1 MKKYLK
7 FIFLV
12 LTAVV
17 MALALVACGSK
28 VTLAKPDVTQ
38 LSNNVFQWGA
48 ADGADGYRMKL
59 DDAESDIAVLPVQVT
74 EAGVG
79 VSVEASASGTSDGN
93 SGSATAEGS
102 GSADG
107 STVTYDAVRYTLDT
121 SALTEGTHTV
131 SFAAYK
137 GGDVSEYSATF
148 TVIVSAASLE
158 APSLS
163 ISGQTL
169 SVKESAAAVYDVTF
183 TGNGT
188 STTAT
193 WTKPAGETK
202 IGIYTLL
209 GETGLE
215 DGATY
220 LVTAVCKEGEAVSDV
235 SNTVVYKYTA
245 PDGKLETP
253 LGSIGA
259 RSSIFETYAPAFDLN
274 GISGKVVVSFK
285 FGSIEKTVSLSA
297 SGSLS
302 IDQVMEALPADVQME
317 LLTAFESAGEDGVEV
332 SLRIDYAESL
342 PAHAA
347 SDWSEPVLFEAPDI
361 AVTGIVSVSGS
372 LASGTITV
380 EQKVVGVADVVVTLN
395 DAEVEGKASDATTA
409 VYELPRVPGAN
420 HLVVTA
426 TMDGETFVL
435 KSEHKYIATKVNTL
449 SVNGSTVSWNGGADA
464 EEYVVVVTAEG
475 GAPVEYTVTRNSFD
489 FSEVAQPVTEN
500 GIAKFN
506 VVVYG
511 VFNDT
516 RSEASTAL
524 TVYRMDAPGYVVY
537 ETQSNIVL
545 ENNSNYDMR
554 YNSGSGY
561 RNTVAGHGNTAQ
573 FDKPSQ
579 SLTISAYYQGDNE
592 YLLDSLA
599 SDYTFYTVG
608 VLEYRVVDGDYVE
621 IIGKDLH
628 DIYVDGVSIDPDCI
642 TVDNYFDIGK
652 YINENGGDSVT
663 FSQAPVGYVSADS
676 ETALYRGVTVNYR
689 YYLQLTKPQFV
700 TTTDNITNVLTWD
713 VGEFGKYEYELLKNN
728 APIEA
733 STIENFTNDGGA
745 SYDFGTLTEAGTYTF
760 RVRKLATG
768 GEFNSDWAQTTY
780 TIWDA
785 VPTSID
791 TTTSTSYNY
800 FTFGS
805 VNNADIEYVV
815 YEDYNR
821 DRSDTIYDSATNRRV
836 SLNANSSYS
845 YTSVEITLVPAT
857 GYARA
862 YSETVDLN
870 RVHVEYNNTSDS
882 YLDYYYIKQGET
894 VETPDL
900 ERYGATVYAWS
911 RTQSGSEIT
920 FTTVRSADTG
930 YVAVTISGTQF
941 STSNLENVN
950 TGTAITTVIVAE
962 NTDIAAYLAKWMPAN
977 SGYTW
982 TVDGT
987 TATVSAVS

>member
-17 MALALVACGSK
+17 MALALVACGGK

-79 VSVEASASGTSDGN
+79 VNVEASASGTSDGN

-209 GETGLE
+209 GETKLE

-235 SNTVVYKYTA
+235 SNTVVYTYTA
-245 PDGKLETP
+245 SDGKLETP
-253 LGSIGA
+253 LGSIGYNGMP
-259 RSSIFETYAPAFDLN
+259 EFDLN

-297 SGSLS
+297 SRSLS
-302 IDQVMEALPADVQME
+302 IEQVMYELPADVQME
-317 LLTAFESAGEDGVEV
+317 LKTAYYTAGEDGVEV
-332 SLRIDYAESL
+332 SLRIDYAESF

-347 SDWSEPVLFEAPDI
+347 SDWSEPVLFEAPDT

-380 EQKVVGVADVVVTLN
+380 KQQAVDVADVVVTLN

-435 KSEHKYIATKVNTL
+435 ANEYEYIATKVSTL
-449 SVNGSTVSWNGGADA
+449 RVNGSKVSWTATKA

-489 FSEVAQPVTEN
+489 FSEVAQPVTDN

-524 TVYRMDAPGYVVY
+524 TVYRMDAPGSVVC
-537 ETQSNIVL
+537 ETQSNIELINGSDYTMAYSTSSGESGTVSL
-545 ENNSNYDMR
+545 GYDHSF
-554 YNSGSGY
+554 N
-561 RNTVAGHGNTAQ
+561 
-573 FDKPSQ
+573 KPSEN
-579 SLTISAYYQGDNE
+579 LTISAHYQGDNE
-592 YLLDSLA
+592 YLLNSLV
-599 SDYTFYTVG
+599 SDYTFYTAG

-628 DIYVDGVSIDPDCI
+628 DIYVDGVLIDSDYI
-642 TVDNYFDIGK
+642 EDEKYFDIGA
-652 YINENGGDSVT
+652 YIDEYSSSVS
-663 FSQAPVGYVSADS
+663 FSQAPVGYVLADS

-689 YYLQLTKPQFV
+689 SLKLATPRFA
-700 TTTDNITNVLTWD
+700 TTTDNITDVLTWD
-713 VGEFGKYEYELLKNN
+713 VGEFGRYKYELSKGDET
-728 APIEA
+728 IEA
-733 STIENFTNDGGA
+733 STLENFTDDSGA
-745 SYDFGTLTEAGTYTF
+745 SFDFSTLTEAGTYTF

-768 GEFNSDWAQTTY
+768 GEFNSDWATTTY

-791 TTTSTSYNY
+791 TTTSTSYNC

-805 VNNADIEYVV
+805 VYNADIEYVV
-815 YEDYNR
+815 YEDYNS
-821 DRSDTIYDSATNRRV
+821 DRSGTIYNSYSGTNRRV

-845 YTSVEITLVPAT
+845 YTSVKITLVPAT

-862 YSETVDLN
+862 YSETVYLN
-870 RVHVEYNNTSDS
+870 RVHVAYYNTSDN

-894 VETPDL
+894 PETPDL
-900 ERYGATVYAWS
+900 ERNGATVYAWS

-920 FTTVRSADTG
+920 FETVRSAGTG
-930 YVAVTISGTQF
+930 YVAVTINGTQF
-941 STSNLENVN
+941 STSNLKNTN

-962 NTDIAAYLAKWMPAN
+962 GTDIAAYLAEWMPAN

>member
-79 VSVEASASGTSDGN
+79 VNVEASASGTSDGN

-102 GSADG
+102 AAADG

-235 SNTVVYKYTA
+235 SNTVVYTYTA

-253 LGSIGA
+253 LGSIGLYGMP
-259 RSSIFETYAPAFDLN
+259 EFDLN

-297 SGSLS
+297 SRSLS
-302 IDQVMEALPADVQME
+302 IEQVMGALPADVRRE
-317 LLTAFESAGEDGVEV
+317 LLTAYYAAGEDGVEV

-347 SDWSEPVLFEAPDI
+347 SDWSEPVLFEAPDT

-380 EQKVVGVADVVVTLN
+380 EQQVVGVADVVVTLN
-395 DAEVEGKASDATTA
+395 DAEVEGKASDATTV

-426 TMDGETFVL
+426 TMDGETVVL

-475 GAPVEYTVTRNSFD
+475 GAPVEYTVTNNTRSFD
-489 FSEVAQPVTEN
+489 FSEVAQPVTDN

-524 TVYRMDAPGYVVY
+524 TVYRMDAPGSVVY

-561 RNTVAGHGNTAQ
+561 RNTIAGHGNIAQ
-573 FDKPSQ
+573 FGKPSEN
-579 SLTISAYYQGDNE
+579 LTISAYYQGDNE
-592 YLLDSLA
+592 YLLNSLA
-599 SDYTFYTVG
+599 SYYTFYTAG

-621 IIGKDLH
+621 IIGKDIH
-628 DIYVDGVSIDPDCI
+628 DIYVDGVSIDPDYI
-642 TVDNYFDIGK
+642 TVDNYFNICK

-663 FSQAPVGYVSADS
+663 FSQAPEGYVSADS

-713 VGEFGKYEYELLKNN
+713 EGEFGKYEYELLKNN

-791 TTTSTSYNY
+791 TTFSTSYNY

-805 VNNADIEYVV
+805 VYNADIEYVV
-815 YEDYNR
+815 YEDYNS
-821 DRSDTIYDSATNRRV
+821 DRSGTIDNSYSGTDRRV
-836 SLNANSSYS
+836 SLNANSSYN
-845 YTSVEITLVPAT
+845 YTSVKITLVPAT

-862 YSETVDLN
+862 YSETVNLN
-870 RVHVEYNNTSDS
+870 RVHVAYYNTSDN
-882 YLDYYYIKQGET
+882 YLDYYYIKQSET
-894 VETPDL
+894 PETPDL
-900 ERYGATVYAWS
+900 ERNGATVYAWS

-920 FTTVRSADTG
+920 FETVRSAGTG
-930 YVAVTISGTQF
+930 YVAVTINGTQF
-941 STSNLENVN
+941 STSNLKNTN

-962 NTDIAAYLAKWMPAN
+962 GTDIAAYLAEWMPAN

>member
-163 ISGQTL
+163 ISDQTL

-209 GETGLE
+209 GETKLE

-235 SNTVVYKYTA
+235 SNTVVYTYTA
-245 PDGKLETP
+245 SDGKLETP
-253 LGSIGA
+253 LGSIGYNGMP
-259 RSSIFETYAPAFDLN
+259 EFDLN

-297 SGSLS
+297 SRSLS
-302 IDQVMEALPADVQME
+302 IEQVMYELPADVQME
-317 LLTAFESAGEDGVEV
+317 LLTAYYTAGEDGVEV
-332 SLRIDYAESL
+332 SLRIDYAESF

-347 SDWSEPVLFEAPDI
+347 SDWSEPVLFEAPDT

-380 EQKVVGVADVVVTLN
+380 KQQAVDVADVVVTLN

-435 KSEHKYIATKVNTL
+435 ANEYEYIATKVSTL
-449 SVNGSTVSWNGGADA
+449 RVNGSKVSWTATKA

-489 FSEVAQPVTEN
+489 FSEVAQPVTDN

-524 TVYRMDAPGYVVY
+524 TVYRMDAPGSVVC
-537 ETQSNIVL
+537 ETQSNIELINGSDYTMAYSTSSGESGTVSL
-545 ENNSNYDMR
+545 GYDHSF
-554 YNSGSGY
+554 N
-561 RNTVAGHGNTAQ
+561 
-573 FDKPSQ
+573 KPSEN
-579 SLTISAYYQGDNE
+579 LTISAHYQGDNE
-592 YLLDSLA
+592 YLLNSLV
-599 SDYTFYTVG
+599 SDYTFYTAG

-628 DIYVDGVSIDPDCI
+628 DIYVDGASIDSYYI
-642 TVDNYFDIGK
+642 TVDNYFDIGA
-652 YINENGGDSVT
+652 YIDGYSSSVA
-663 FSQAPVGYVSADS
+663 FSQAPAGYVPADS

-689 YYLQLTKPQFV
+689 SLKLATPRFV
-700 TTTDNITNVLTWD
+700 ETTDNITNVLTWD
-713 VGEFGKYEYELLKNN
+713 VGEFGKYEYELSNN
-728 APIEA
+728 NGMP
-733 STIENFTNDGGA
+733 STLENFTDDSGA
-745 SYDFGTLTEAGTYTF
+745 SFDFGTLTEAGTYTF

-768 GEFNSDWAQTTY
+768 GKFNSDWATTTY

-791 TTTSTSYNY
+791 TTTSTSSNY

-815 YEDYNR
+815 YEDYNS
-821 DRSDTIYDSATNRRV
+821 DRSGTIDNSYSGTSRRI
-836 SLNANSSYS
+836 SLTANSSHS

-862 YSETVDLN
+862 YSETVYLN
-870 RVHVEYNNTSDS
+870 RVHVDYSNTSD
-882 YLDYYYIKQGET
+882 DYYYIKRGET
-894 VETPDL
+894 PETPDL
-900 ERYGATVYAWS
+900 ERYGATVYAWLYS
-911 RTQSGSEIT
+911 DSEFT
-920 FTTVRSADTG
+920 FTTVRSAGTG

-941 STSNLENVN
+941 STSNLKNTN

-962 NTDIAAYLAKWMPAN
+962 GTDIAAYLAEWMPAD

>member
-1 MKKYLK
+1 M
-7 FIFLV
+7 
-12 LTAVV
+12 
-17 MALALVACGSK
+17 
-28 VTLAKPDVTQ
+28 
-38 LSNNVFQWGA
+38 
-48 ADGADGYRMKL
+48 
-59 DDAESDIAVLPVQVT
+59 
-74 EAGVG
+74 
-79 VSVEASASGTSDGN
+79 
-93 SGSATAEGS
+93 
-102 GSADG
+102 
-107 STVTYDAVRYTLDT
+107 
-121 SALTEGTHTV
+121 
-131 SFAAYK
+131 
-137 GGDVSEYSATF
+137 
-148 TVIVSAASLE
+148 
-158 APSLS
+158 
-163 ISGQTL
+163 
-169 SVKESAAAVYDVTF
+169 
-183 TGNGT
+183 
-188 STTAT
+188 
-193 WTKPAGETK
+193 
-202 IGIYTLL
+202 
-209 GETGLE
+209 
-215 DGATY
+215 
-220 LVTAVCKEGEAVSDV
+220 
-235 SNTVVYKYTA
+235 
-245 PDGKLETP
+245 
-253 LGSIGA
+253 
-259 RSSIFETYAPAFDLN
+259 
-274 GISGKVVVSFK
+274 
-285 FGSIEKTVSLSA
+285 
-297 SGSLS
+297 
-302 IDQVMEALPADVQME
+302 
-317 LLTAFESAGEDGVEV
+317 
-332 SLRIDYAESL
+332 
-342 PAHAA
+342 
-347 SDWSEPVLFEAPDI
+347 FEAPDI
-361 AVTGIVSVSGS
+361 AVTGIVSVNAS

-395 DAEVEGKASDATTA
+395 DAEVEGKASDATTV

-426 TMDGETFVL
+426 TMDGETVVL

-449 SVNGSTVSWNGGADA
+449 SVDGSTVSWNGGADA

-475 GAPVEYTVTRNSFD
+475 GAPVEYTVTNNTRSFD
-489 FSEVAQPVTEN
+489 FSEVAQPVTDN

-554 YNSGSGY
+554 YNRRYNSDSGY
-561 RNTVAGHGNTAQ
+561 RNTIAGHGNTAP
-573 FDKPSQ
+573 FDKPSE

-599 SDYTFYTVG
+599 SDYTFYTAG

-713 VGEFGKYEYELLKNN
+713 VGEFGRYEYELLMDNVM
-728 APIEA
+728 IEA
-733 STIENFTNDGGA
+733 STLENFTNDSGA
-745 SYDFGTLTEAGTYTF
+745 SFDFSTLTEAGTYTF

-768 GEFNSDWAQTTY
+768 GEFNSDWATTTY

-791 TTTSTSYNY
+791 TTSSTSYNY

-805 VNNADIEYVV
+805 VNNANIKYVV
-815 YEDYNR
+815 YANLGSNLSGTISYN
-821 DRSDTIYDSATNRRV
+821 SYYDTNRRV
-836 SLNANSSYS
+836 ILNASSSYN
-845 YTSVEITLVPAT
+845 YTSVKITLVPAT

-911 RTQSGSEIT
+911 RTESGSQIT

-962 NTDIAAYLAKWMPAN
+962 NTDIAAYLAEWMPAD

>member
-235 SNTVVYKYTA
+235 SNTVVYTYTA

-253 LGSIGA
+253 LGSIDYNGM
-259 RSSIFETYAPAFDLN
+259 PAFDLN
-274 GISGKVVVSFK
+274 GISGEVVVSFK

-297 SGSLS
+297 SRSLS
-302 IDQVMEALPADVQME
+302 IGQVMGALPADVQME
-317 LLTAFESAGEDGVEV
+317 LRTASWTAGEDGVEV

-347 SDWSEPVLFEAPDI
+347 SDWSEPVLFETPRTT
-361 AVTGIVSVSGS
+361 VTDIVSVSGS
-372 LASGTITV
+372 LAIGTITV
-380 EQKVVGVADVVVTLN
+380 RQQAADVADVVVTLN
-395 DAEVEGKASDATTA
+395 DAEVEGKASDATTV

-426 TMDGETFVL
+426 TMDGETVVL

-449 SVNGSTVSWNGGADA
+449 SVDGSTVSWNGGADA

-475 GAPVEYTVTRNSFD
+475 GAPVEYTVTNNTRSFD
-489 FSEVAQPVTEN
+489 FSEVAQPVTDN

-573 FDKPSQ
+573 FSKPSEN
-579 SLTISAYYQGDNE
+579 LTISAYYQGDNE

-628 DIYVDGVSIDPDCI
+628 DIYVDGVSIDPSYI
-642 TVDNYFDIGK
+642 TVDNYFNIGA
-652 YINENGGDSVT
+652 YIDAYSSSVT
-663 FSQAPVGYVSADS
+663 FSQAPAGYVSADS

-689 YYLQLTKPQFV
+689 YYLQLTKPQFA

-713 VGEFGKYEYELLKNN
+713 VGEFGRYEYELLMDNVM
-728 APIEA
+728 IEA
-733 STIENFTNDGGA
+733 STLENFTNDSGA
-745 SYDFGTLTEAGTYTF
+745 SFDFSTLTEAGTYTF

-768 GEFNSDWAQTTY
+768 GEFNSDWATTTY

-791 TTTSTSYNY
+791 TTSSTSYNY

-805 VNNADIEYVV
+805 VNNANIKYVV
-815 YEDYNR
+815 YANLGSNLSGTISYN
-821 DRSDTIYDSATNRRV
+821 SYYDTNRRV
-836 SLNANSSYS
+836 ILNASSSYN
-845 YTSVEITLVPAT
+845 YTSVKITLVPAT

-870 RVHVEYNNTSDS
+870 RVHVAYYYTSDN

-911 RTQSGSEIT
+911 RTESGSQIT

-962 NTDIAAYLAKWMPAN
+962 NTDIAAYLAEWMPAD

>member
-79 VSVEASASGTSDGN
+79 VNVEASASGTSDGN

-235 SNTVVYKYTA
+235 SNTVVYTYTA

-253 LGSIGA
+253 LGSIDFNGMP
-259 RSSIFETYAPAFDLN
+259 EFDLN

-297 SGSLS
+297 SGSLG
-302 IDQVMEALPADVQME
+302 INQVITALPADVQME
-317 LLTAFESAGEDGVEV
+317 LKTAYWTAGEDGVEV

-380 EQKVVGVADVVVTLN
+380 EQQVVDVADVVVTLN
-395 DAEVEGKASDATTA
+395 DAKVEGKASDATTV

-426 TMDGETFVL
+426 TMDGETVVL
-435 KSEHKYIATKVNTL
+435 KNEYKYIATKVSTL
-449 SVNGSTVSWNGGADA
+449 SVNGSTISWVGTGA

-475 GAPVEYTVTRNSFD
+475 GAPVEYTVTRNSFA
-489 FSEVAQPVTEN
+489 FSEVAQPVTDN

-524 TVYRMDAPGYVVY
+524 TVYRMDAPGSVVC
-537 ETQSNIVL
+537 ETQSNIEL
-545 ENNSNYDMR
+545 INGSDYTMT
-554 YNSGSGY
+554 YITSSGESDTVSSGY
-561 RNTVAGHGNTAQ
+561 DHSFN
-573 FDKPSQ
+573 KPSQ
-579 SLTISAYYQGDNE
+579 SLTISAYYQGDDE
-592 YLLDSLA
+592 YLLNSLV
-599 SDYTFYTVG
+599 SDYTFYTAG

-621 IIGKDLH
+621 IIGKDIH
-628 DIYVDGVSIDPDCI
+628 DIYVDGVSIDSDYI
-642 TVDNYFDIGK
+642 EDEKYFDIGA
-652 YINENGGDSVT
+652 YIDEYSSSVS
-663 FSQAPVGYVSADS
+663 FSQAPVGYVLADS

-689 YYLQLTKPQFV
+689 SLKLATPRFA
-700 TTTDNITNVLTWD
+700 TTTDNITDVLTWD
-713 VGEFGKYEYELLKNN
+713 VGEFGKYEYELSKGDEQ
-728 APIEA
+728 PIEA
-733 STIENFTNDGGA
+733 STLENFTNDSGA
-745 SYDFGTLTEAGTYTF
+745 SFDFSTLTEAGTYTF

-768 GEFNSDWAQTTY
+768 GEFNSDWATTTY

-805 VNNADIEYVV
+805 VYNADIEYVV
-815 YEDYNR
+815 YEDYNS
-821 DRSDTIYDSATNRRV
+821 DRSGTIYNSYSGTYRRV
-836 SLNANSSYS
+836 SLSANSSYN

-870 RVHVEYNNTSDS
+870 RVHVDYSNTSD
-882 YLDYYYIKQGET
+882 DYYYIKRGET
-894 VETPDL
+894 PEPAL
-900 ERYGATVYAWS
+900 EWYDVTVYAWS
-911 RTQSGSEIT
+911 RTPSEGDSDSKIT
-920 FTTVRSADTG
+920 FTAVPSAGTG
-930 YVAVTISGTQF
+930 YVAVTINGTEF
-941 STSNLENVN
+941 SKSKLNN
-950 TGTAITTVIVAE
+950 TNAGTAITTVIVAE
-962 NTDIAAYLAKWMPAN
+962 DTDIAAYLAKWMPAD

>member
-17 MALALVACGSK
+17 MALALVACGGK

-102 GSADG
+102 AAADG

-235 SNTVVYKYTA
+235 SNTVVYTYTA

-253 LGSIGA
+253 LGSIDYNGMP
-259 RSSIFETYAPAFDLN
+259 EFDLN
-274 GISGKVVVSFK
+274 GINGKVVVSFK

-297 SGSLS
+297 SGSLG
-302 IDQVMEALPADVQME
+302 INQVITALPADVQME
-317 LLTAFESAGEDGVEV
+317 LLTAYHTAGEDGVEV

-342 PAHAA
+342 PTHAA
-347 SDWSEPVLFEAPDI
+347 SDWSEPVLFEAPDT
-361 AVTGIVSVSGS
+361 AVTGIVSVNGS

-380 EQKVVGVADVVVTLN
+380 EQRVVGVADVVVTLN
-395 DAEVEGKASDATTA
+395 DAEVEGKASDATTV

-426 TMDGETFVL
+426 TMDGETVVL

-475 GAPVEYTVTRNSFD
+475 GAPVEYTVTNNTRSFD
-489 FSEVAQPVTEN
+489 FSEVAQPVTDD

-511 VFNDT
+511 VFNGT

-573 FDKPSQ
+573 FSKPSEN
-579 SLTISAYYQGDNE
+579 LTISAYYQGDNE

-599 SDYTFYTVG
+599 SDYTFYTAG

-628 DIYVDGVSIDPDCI
+628 DIYVDGVSIDPSYI
-642 TVDNYFDIGK
+642 TVDNYFNIGA
-652 YINENGGDSVT
+652 YIDAYSSSVT
-663 FSQAPVGYVSADS
+663 FSQAPAGYVSADS

-689 YYLQLTKPQFV
+689 YYLQLTKPQFA
-700 TTTDNITNVLTWD
+700 TTTDNITNALTWD
-713 VGEFGKYEYELLKNN
+713 VGEFGRYEYELLMDNVM
-728 APIEA
+728 IEA
-733 STIENFTNDGGA
+733 STLENFTNDSGA
-745 SYDFGTLTEAGTYTF
+745 SFDFSTLTEAGTYTF

-768 GEFNSDWAQTTY
+768 GEFNSDWATTTY

-821 DRSDTIYDSATNRRV
+821 DRSGTIYNSYSGTNRRV
-836 SLNANSSYS
+836 SLNANSSYN

-870 RVHVEYNNTSDS
+870 RVHVAYYNTSDN

-911 RTQSGSEIT
+911 RTQNGSEIT
-920 FTTVRSADTG
+920 FETVRSADTG
-930 YVAVTISGTQF
+930 YVAVTISGTEF

-962 NTDIAAYLAKWMPAN
+962 NTDIAAYLAEWMPAN